1 MGQTPCGWQGVVAP
15 RAFVSVGLG
24 RALSGIVTHG
34 YRGGVGTMLDAVV
47 RTIEKLQERIRAH
60 RDFVGQYEHRTRA
73 ALIDPLLY
81 ALG

>member
-1 MGQTPCGWQGVVAP
+1 
-15 RAFVSVGLG
+15 
-24 RALSGIVTHG
+24 
-34 YRGGVGTMLDAVV
+34 MLDAVV